1 MRRLSLP
8 GLIIFAATLFCGVVY
23 SSNSTTSN
31 QYSSIEK
38 PSTWNGGSS
47 VIEQWFFVVPAGN
60 KQKGFEKKAQDL
72 IVHSGEDF
80 GIGVRFTSIK
90 PNPKIKIQIKL
101 VVPSSPENFPC
112 RTCKPGELTIS
123 KDGHTII
130 INEEVAESLGQ
141 TAFYWG
147 IAASDPRGKYQMSL
161 SFDGVQIEAYDF
173 EVK

>member
-1 MRRLSLP
+1 MGHQSLNSGSLLYPP
-8 GLIIFAATLFCGVVY
+8 GT
-23 SSNSTTSN
+23 
-31 QYSSIEK
+31 
-38 PSTWNGGSS
+38 
-47 VIEQWFFVVPAGN
+47 N
-60 KQKGFEKKAQDL
+60 KKAMKKKAQDF

-112 RTCKPGELTIS
+112 RTCKPVELTIS

-147 IAASDPRGKYQMSL
+147 IDANDPRGKYQMSL
-161 SFDGVQIEAYDF
+161 SFDGVQIEIYDF
-173 EVK
+173 KVQ